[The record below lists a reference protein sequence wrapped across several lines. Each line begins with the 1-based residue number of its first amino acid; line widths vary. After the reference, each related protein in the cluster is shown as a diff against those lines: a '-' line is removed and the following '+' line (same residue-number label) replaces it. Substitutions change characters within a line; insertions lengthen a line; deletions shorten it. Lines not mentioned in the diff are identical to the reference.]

1 MILKSLV
8 NNKELWLAFLEEI
21 DERITFAHKQMEQ
34 AQEPNQLY
42 RLQGEIQALRRMKQ
56 LREKLN
62 G

>member
-34 AQEPNQLY
+34 AQEPDQLY
-42 RLQGEIQALRRMKQ
+42 RLQGEILALRRMKQ